1 MRTPIAYGI
10 DYGTT
15 NSSISIAYP
24 DRVEVLELNP
34 HSPLRHSL
42 PSIPYLHRDGLQLA
56 GVEAVEQFA
65 ITGGQRTSC
74 ERCSLVFR
82 EKVRGTLY
90 IHSDCR
96 QYKSGSG
103 CLDSRLMGELKSEL
117 SNDMFEKTHSWA
129 KDFEMEDLT
138 AVIIAELKHRAD
150 RWVGRNVNRAVIGYP
165 VAFFGAAGDEFH
177 RLQNLAEYR
186 LREAAFRAGFSE
198 VELFPE
204 PAAAALDQ
212 DLGDGFSVAVD
223 FGGGTFDVAVIEIRG
238 GEGEVASLQGAAI
251 GGSTLDRL
259 IFERKVAPRLGL
271 NRSDVPNSFRNRLGS
286 WGRFKHLLTDPLTFF
301 IISDIERSD
310 PRSGALISSIIRG
323 GQAYRFYKAI
333 EDAKIALAERAVSS
347 IEFHP
352 PQGDLSIPLSR
363 SDIQQMAE
371 PYLRTIESQIMRALE
386 EAGIHQDQVSSVL
399 RTGGSSQLVAFV
411 EMLNRL
417 FGADKV
423 VERAAFTTVAYGLGV
438 MAQEEWT

>member
-1 MRTPIAYGI
+1 MSSPLAYGI

-15 NSSISIAYP
+15 NSSISIAYL

-34 HSPLRHSL
+34 HSSLRHSL

-56 GVEAVEQFA
+56 GAEAVEQFG

-82 EKVRGTLY
+82 EKVRGTLH

-117 SNDMFEKTHSWA
+117 SNDIFEKTHSWA
-129 KDFEMEDLT
+129 RDFEMEDLT
-138 AVIIAELKHRAD
+138 AVIIAELKRRAD
-150 RWVGRNVNRAVIGYP
+150 KRVGRNVNRVVIGYP

-177 RLQNLAEYR
+177 RLQSLAEDR
-186 LREAAFRAGFSE
+186 LREAAFRAGFAE
-198 VELFPE
+198 VSLFPE

-271 NRSDVPNSFRNRLGS
+271 NRSDVPTSFRNGLGS

-301 IISDIERSD
+301 TISDIERSD
-310 PRSGALISSIIRG
+310 PRSGALISAIVRG

-333 EDAKIALAERAVSS
+333 EEAKVALAETEVSS

-371 PYLRTIESQIMRALE
+371 PLLRTIEKQIIKALK
-386 EAGIHQDQVSSVL
+386 EAGIHQNQVSSVL
-399 RTGGSSQLVAFV
+399 RTGGSSQLTAFV

-423 VERAAFTTVAYGLGV
+423 REREVFTTVAYGLGV
-438 MAQEEWT
+438 VAQEEWT